1 MNIAYW
7 QDGAWCYDGHEF
19 PEYRSTDYDVLRVP
33 DSALPEEIDMLVWDR
48 LAYIKSTTLEE
59 A

>member
-1 MNIAYW
+1 MNVAYW
-7 QDGAWCYDGHEF
+7 QDGAWCLDGSEF

-33 DSALPEEIDMLVWDR
+33 KESLPEEIDLLVWGR
-48 LAYIKSTTLEE
+48 LAYSRSTTLEE